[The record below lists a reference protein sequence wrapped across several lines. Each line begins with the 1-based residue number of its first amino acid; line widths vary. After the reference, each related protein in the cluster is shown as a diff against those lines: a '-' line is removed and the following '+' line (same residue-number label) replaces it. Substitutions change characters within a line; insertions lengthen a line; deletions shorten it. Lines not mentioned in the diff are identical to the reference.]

1 MSRYTASFK
10 RIAAQ
15 VADREGVRMATFIG
29 ERGLN
34 DFLIDHS
41 GNTDVADFAARA
53 LLAFCVE
60 DGRFN
65 GFIVGLKT
73 VLQFLG
79 QQPRG
84 ALLGAGMKQSLGDLH
99 QIRGSQPTLDSI
111 NQWVNVIMFEK
122 CFEASRQ
129 SSD

>member
-1 MSRYTASFK
+1 MEIRVVNRCAASFK
-10 RIAAQ
+10 QIAAQ
-15 VADREGVRMATFIG
+15 VADRDGVRMATFIG

-41 GNTDVADFAARA
+41 GNTDVADFAAHA

-79 QQPRG
+79 EHLQAP
-84 ALLGAGMKQSLGDLH
+84 ALGTGMKRSLGDLH
-99 QIRGSQPTLDSI
+99 QVLGSQPTLDSI
-111 NQWVNVIMFEK
+111 KQWIN
-122 CFEASRQ
+122 SHYG
-129 SSD
+129 